1 MMQDI
6 TKQKRRTILLLIG
19 LLVAI
24 VSRSFAQL
32 TLEQCQG
39 MAKKNYPLIKQK
51 ELISQS
57 KEFSIANA
65 HSGYLPQMALY
76 AQVTYQS
83 DVTQVPIDIPNLS
96 IKPLS
101 KDQYK
106 VYGEV
111 NQTLLDGG
119 TIRQNVA
126 VAEMNSQVQSQQLE
140 VELYKIKD
148 RVNQLFFGVLL
159 LDQQLVQLDL
169 LNKDLQT
176 SLYKVQA
183 SIQNGTAFRTNADI
197 LQAEM
202 LKTDQRVIET
212 KSMRKAYLDMLGIFI
227 NQSLDENAKLI
238 SPQIQFSPSSDIN
251 RPELSFY
258 NTQKLLTNSQYQL
271 SNSRNMPK
279 LGLFLQAGYGKPAL
293 NVLKNEFDTYYIG
306 GMRLNWN
313 LSGFYNKKRDKQL
326 LEVNNQLIDTQRDL
340 FLFNTKLSLTQNSH
354 EINKLNDLLKV
365 DEQIITLRVRIKET
379 AKAQLDNGVITANDY
394 LRELNA
400 EDQAKQNQ
408 SLHQVQ
414 LKLALVNYNT
424 TSGNE

>member
-1 MMQDI
+1 MMKNM
-6 TKQKRRTILLLIG
+6 TKQKRKILLLIG
-19 LLVAI
+19 LLTAI
-24 VSRSFAQL
+24 ASSSFAQL
-32 TLEQCQG
+32 TLEQCQE

-51 ELISQS
+51 ELITQT
-57 KEFSIANA
+57 KEFSVANA
-65 HSGYLPQMALY
+65 HSGYLPQFALY
-76 AQVTYQS
+76 AQATYQS
-83 DVTQVPIDIPNLS
+83 DVTRVPIDLPGLT

-119 TIRQNVA
+119 TIRQNAA
-126 VAEMNSQVQSQQLE
+126 VAETNSQVQSQQLD
-140 VELYKIKD
+140 VELYKIRD

-159 LDQQLVQLDL
+159 LDQQLIQLDL
-169 LNKDLQT
+169 LSKDLQS
-176 SLYKVQA
+176 SLSKVQA

-212 KSMRKAYLDMLGIFI
+212 RSLRKAYLDMLGIFI
-227 NQSLDENAKLI
+227 NQALDENTKLI
-238 SPQIQFSPSSDIN
+238 SPQIQFSQTNDIN
-251 RPELSFY
+251 RPELSLF
-258 NTQKLLTNSQYQL
+258 NTQKLLFNSQYQL
-271 SNSRNMPK
+271 SNTRNMPK

-293 NVLKNEFDTYYIG
+293 NVLKNEFDTYYLG
-306 GMRLNWN
+306 GVRLNWN
-313 LSGFYNKKRDKQL
+313 LSGFYNRKRDKQL

-365 DEQIITLRVRIKET
+365 DDQIITLRVRIKET
-379 AKAQLDNGVITANDY
+379 SKAQLDNGVITANDY

-414 LKLALVNYNT
+414 LMLAQVNYKT